1 MRPRKLKVCV
11 QVAGFKLPI
20 ATLKIKKFADIKRP
34 KTELVCPKCGNKP
47 KWEGKYVCICCPYC
61 GKPMEKHIV
70 DEKGT
75 IQYKCPEHGWQ
86 EPTTYTNWQQ
96 LKRIT
101 LDGREIKKERL
112 VSGEEVEAQ
121 VYVMPI
127 EKFSK
132 YADATLTE
140 YGVVVDDP
148 TSALNLKK
156 MLVAIQRL
164 NKVIILRFN
173 DTYEQRICLL
183 TVSLSGR
190 IILKEMIPI
199 NIADIKETMKVDL
212 NNISE
217 QDIKEAQALLSQ
229 LPEATEEIFKVTDYR
244 TIGVE
249 ATTVSPKVI
258 QLEQILAKVKAS

>member
-1 MRPRKLKVCV
+1 M
-11 QVAGFKLPI
+11 PI
-20 ATLKIKKFADIKRP
+20 ATLKIKRFANMLKP
-34 KTELVCPKCGNKP
+34 KTQLVCPKCGNKP
-47 KWEGKYVCICCPYC
+47 KWEAKYVCICCPYC

-86 EPTTYTNWQQ
+86 EPSTYTNWQQ

-112 VSGEEVEAQ
+112 VTGEEVEAQ

-127 EKFSK
+127 EKFSQ
-132 YADATLTE
+132 YADATLDE
-140 YGVVVDDP
+140 YGIVVDDP

-156 MLVAIQRL
+156 MLVALQKL

-183 TVSLSGR
+183 TVNLSGR
-190 IILKEMIPI
+190 VVLKEIIPI
-199 NIADIKETMKVDL
+199 NLADIKETMRIDL
-212 NNISE
+212 TNITE
-217 QDIKEAQALLSQ
+217 KDIQEAQALLSQ
-229 LPEATEEIFKVTDYR
+229 LPEATEEILKVSDYR
-244 TIGVE
+244 TIGIE
-249 ATTVSPKVI
+249 APKTSPKVI
-258 QLEQILAKVKAS
+258 QLEQILAKVKTSSEQTV